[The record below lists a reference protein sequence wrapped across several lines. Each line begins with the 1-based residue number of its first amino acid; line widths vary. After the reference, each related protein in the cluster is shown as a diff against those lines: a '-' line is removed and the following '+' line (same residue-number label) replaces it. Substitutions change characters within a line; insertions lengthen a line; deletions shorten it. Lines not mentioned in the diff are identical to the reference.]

1 MPFLLCDIT
10 LFIFLIHFACIC
22 SLLYSH
28 CRGNWGWKRYDQ
40 SLCHW
45 QRSVVSGR
53 EFKSTVWVCF
63 TFNLHKQRWINC
75 IDSSLLHVTFISGF
89 RMMIIFNILGMFL
102 GFFWSFL
109 FIFTKYAVGFYI
121 IACCDTWC
129 CLEVLIMIVFSVFFF
144 FCIQLQDFVWGAGY
158 VWKEGYLCMLFS

>member
-1 MPFLLCDIT
+1 
-10 LFIFLIHFACIC
+10 
-22 SLLYSH
+22 
-28 CRGNWGWKRYDQ
+28 
-40 SLCHW
+40 
-45 QRSVVSGR
+45 
-53 EFKSTVWVCF
+53 
-63 TFNLHKQRWINC
+63 
-75 IDSSLLHVTFISGF
+75 
-89 RMMIIFNILGMFL
+89 MMIIFNILGMFL